1 MAIYVT
7 NIFLRC
13 PNTYLT
19 AVYENLQ
26 PVCYLPTNIRLNSQ
40 VVFLCLCSLIYFLGY
55 TIVKQ
60 CVPFTENDTYKAV
73 KERGKTNIM
82 STK

>member
-7 NIFLRC
+7 NTFLRC
-13 PNTYLT
+13 QDTYLT

-40 VVFLCLCSLIYFLGY
+40 VVLLCLCSLIYFLGY

-60 CVPFTENDTYKAV
+60 LYPSLRMTH
-73 KERGKTNIM
+73 
-82 STK
+82 TKL

>member
-7 NIFLRC
+7 NTFLRC

-26 PVCYLPTNIRLNSQ
+26 PVCYLPTNIRQSSCVFVPLQLNIFPGLYYSK
-40 VVFLCLCSLIYFLGY
+40 
-55 TIVKQ
+55 TI
-60 CVPFTENDTYKAV
+60 VPFTENDTYKAV
-73 KERGKTNIM
+73 KERGKTKIM